1 MKKYIVLLILT
12 SILLFLPSSV
22 EAYSTKLY
30 LFHRE
35 SCPHCEDERKYLET
49 IKDKYDELEILQYE
63 VENDFSNSVLLNNVK
78 KTLGDDNNYVPYTVV
93 GSTSIIGY
101 SSYSNTTIENM
112 IESCIKTGCPD
123 VVGSVIKKGNSLTTY
138 ELDELKKEYS
148 ESINNDVKDIPLLGT
163 VNVKKTSL
171 PLIGIILGFID
182 GFNPCAMWVLI
193 FLINMLIGFKDRKK
207 MWWIGFTFLFC
218 SGLVYFLSMLGM
230 SIVLSISS
238 INFIRNI
245 IAIVAIIVGI
255 IHLKNFFKTKNAGC
269 TVVDKEK
276 RVKITDKI
284 KRIMEEKNLLLAVIG
299 VVALAI
305 SVNLIELTC
314 SLGFPVVYSEILA
327 LNSVSGASKILYLLL
342 YVLFYMLD
350 DIIVFSVAMITFKLT
365 GLTNKFNKYSHLIG
379 GVIMVILGI
388 LMIFKPDWIMFNFN

>member
-1 MKKYIVLLILT
+1 M
-12 SILLFLPSSV
+12 
-22 EAYSTKLY
+22 
-30 LFHRE
+30 
-35 SCPHCEDERKYLET
+35 
-49 IKDKYDELEILQYE
+49 
-63 VENDFSNSVLLNNVK
+63 
-78 KTLGDDNNYVPYTVV
+78 
-93 GSTSIIGY
+93 
-101 SSYSNTTIENM
+101 
-112 IESCIKTGCPD
+112 
-123 VVGSVIKKGNSLTTY
+123 
-138 ELDELKKEYS
+138 
-148 ESINNDVKDIPLLGT
+148 
-163 VNVKKTSL
+163 KKTSL

-269 TVVDKEK
+269 TGEYKEK
-276 RVKITDKI
+276 RVKITNKI
-284 KRIMEEKNLLLAVIG
+284 KKIMEEKNLLLAVIG

-350 DIIVFSVAMITFKLT
+350 DIIVFSVTMITFKLT